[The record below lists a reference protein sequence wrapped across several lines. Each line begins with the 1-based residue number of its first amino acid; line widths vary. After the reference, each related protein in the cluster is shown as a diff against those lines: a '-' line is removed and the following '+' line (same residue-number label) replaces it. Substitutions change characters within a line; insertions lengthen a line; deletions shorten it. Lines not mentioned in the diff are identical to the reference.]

1 MQPKLLIYIAKAGL
15 CYWGTIEIIYVEN
28 RTKEIYMNFV
38 IYDTE
43 SISIIKH
50 YDTERG
56 AKAALT
62 RALKSGSMR
71 YMCSFGYGRMKADR
85 VAKLAVASSHDFH
98 TKIDYEVEVTPL
110 MSETGK
116 KVKIRKSAQGGC
128 TDPSTERYWSM

>member
-1 MQPKLLIYIAKAGL
+1 MSA
-15 CYWGTIEIIYVEN
+15 
-28 RTKEIYMNFV
+28 V

-43 SISIIKH
+43 NVHIIKH
-50 YDTERG
+50 YDTLRG

-62 RALKSGSMR
+62 RARNSGSMR
-71 YMCSFGYGRMKADR
+71 YMCSFGYGRMNADR
-85 VAKLAVASSHDFH
+85 IAKLDVATSHDFH

-116 KVKIRKSAQGGC
+116 KVKIRKSDEGGC

>member
-1 MQPKLLIYIAKAGL
+1 MTAY
-15 CYWGTIEIIYVEN
+15 
-28 RTKEIYMNFV
+28 

-43 SISIIKH
+43 SIKIIKR

-62 RALKSGSMR
+62 RARKSGSMR
-71 YMCSFGYGRMKADR
+71 YMTSFGYGRMKADR
-85 VAKLAVASSHDFH
+85 VAKLDVCTAADFH
-98 TKIDYEVEVTPL
+98 DKIDYEVEVTPL

-116 KVKIRKSAQGGC
+116 KVKIRKSEQGGC